1 MNAELTVVYDG
12 IWKSLKGAVGD
23 VASAYRFPTLASVAA
38 DGESAEVRTVVL
50 RAAERAKNRLI
61 CYSDSRAPKIT
72 QLMSKPVA
80 AWCFF
85 DATAGLQI
93 RVKGETHVERE
104 GDAVETRWAGLDQFG
119 ILSYA
124 GGIAPGTRY
133 EGEPNSDILA
143 RFQADPGSLRAF
155 ARQNFA
161 VITTHVQSV
170 DWLQLSM
177 EGNRRAI
184 FKVDSDGQ
192 IEGNWV
198 HP

>member
-1 MNAELTVVYDG
+1 MNAQLTSVYDD
-12 IWKSLKGAVGD
+12 IWNALEGAVGD

-38 DGESAEVRTVVL
+38 DGQSAEVRTVVL
-50 RAAERAKNRLI
+50 RAAERMENRLI
-61 CYSDSRAPKIT
+61 CYSDSRAPKIA
-72 QLMSKPVA
+72 QFMSKPVA

-93 RVKGETHVERE
+93 RVKGETHVEQE
-104 GDAVETRWAGLDQFG
+104 GDAVEARWAGLDQYG

-124 GGIAPGTRY
+124 GGSAPGTPFG
-133 EGEPNSDILA
+133 GEPNSDLLP

-161 VITTHVQSV
+161 VITTRVQSV

-184 FKVDSDGQ
+184 FSVGGDGLV
-192 IEGNWV
+192 EGRWV
-198 HP
+198 QA